1 MFHLIFES
9 FSQFYDGVL
18 FSSTWEDQ
26 RERKNQATENTMCVR
41 RFVHGEHTTSTRR
54 DGCAARFYETWHNA
68 NEKDLN

>member
-1 MFHLIFES
+1 
-9 FSQFYDGVL
+9 
-18 FSSTWEDQ
+18 
-26 RERKNQATENTMCVR
+26 MCVR